1 MFKNEGLP
9 SLNIGD
15 NTSPDRPRRGGIE
28 HTKALHNVWKKKYTA
43 NSFPFI
49 KKRCLKDE
57 GRQLNEMKIQAQL
70 QGLPTLRNLAKLL
83 MNSMYGRF
91 GLHTEATQT
100 ALLPNYLLDKY
111 AQILSLKFF
120 SRREGGDSNLIKEY
134 TKGLP

>member
-1 MFKNEGLP
+1 M
-9 SLNIGD
+9 
-15 NTSPDRPRRGGIE
+15 T
-28 HTKALHNVWKKKYTA
+28 
-43 NSFPFI
+43 FI

-111 AQILSLKFF
+111 YL
-120 SRREGGDSNLIKEY
+120 
-134 TKGLP
+134 